1 MEGDTGSLILAL
13 PDDLIVNVHSKLASQ
28 DPLSWLRS
36 QCACKGF
43 HKVALQNP
51 HLWEVAFYG
60 SLNLPLSSE
69 LRIQRLKATVEAFGG
84 YKKVVQ
90 ARWAKK
96 RSVVTANEAPW
107 VLLDVKVEHVCV
119 HFDFLLLGRF
129 QEKLIFWSVVEGR
142 SAPRRRG
149 PDSMGCRAPANF
161 VCGHQEENLNL
172 EDTSI
177 EVFALHKEVT
187 RFSFQF
193 QRRTSVRVKDP
204 SCSFHIFPYED
215 ASPKGGSGFCC
226 VWVSTRTLL
235 ETCCRD

>member
-1 MEGDTGSLILAL
+1 MEGDTGSLILA
-13 PDDLIVNVHSKLASQ
+13 DLIVNIHSKLVSQ

-107 VLLDVKVEHVCV
+107 VLDVKVEHVCV
-119 HFDFLLLGRF
+119 HFDFLLL
-129 QEKLIFWSVVEGR
+129 EGFR
-142 SAPRRRG
+142 KS
-149 PDSMGCRAPANF
+149 
-161 VCGHQEENLNL
+161 
-172 EDTSI
+172 
-177 EVFALHKEVT
+177 
-187 RFSFQF
+187 
-193 QRRTSVRVKDP
+193 
-204 SCSFHIFPYED
+204 
-215 ASPKGGSGFCC
+215 
-226 VWVSTRTLL
+226 
-235 ETCCRD
+235 